1 MEGFD
6 SEKVELAIGNSL
18 SRTLLKRLT
27 AHLSQQEDLPALLTS
42 RPQAFAK
49 EPVFCFETAMKC
61 YYYSLLVYDYSGT
74 EDLRP
79 VRA

>member
-1 MEGFD
+1 MP
-6 SEKVELAIGNSL
+6 K
-18 SRTLLKRLT
+18 SRLKRLT
-27 AHLSQQEDLPALLTS
+27 AASRASQQEDLPSLLTS

-61 YYYSLLVYDYSGT
+61 YYYSLLVYDYIGT

-79 VRA
+79 VRG